1 MRFTLFSLL
10 LTFTALTTHYLK
22 LAHSSTCTSTSTTMC
37 FGTIK
42 TVKTLQAKKNNT
54 INSPRDL
61 GFNTID
67 NCAYI
72 DYNSISNLNKSEGDL
87 DIVQLNVRGLKSKL
101 DDLSTLLVDLKLPD
115 VMIISETWLKAGE
128 EKFVNIEGYNFIGA
142 PRPNKKGGGVG
153 FLIRKGLLYRELTE
167 LNQLNTSKTFEHYY
181 IELKGDHQNVVL
193 GSIYRPPNTCLETF
207 LSEYKVSLNMAC
219 DQKNK
224 QVIVGMD
231 HNINLLKHDTHAKTQ
246 EFIEIILDL
255 GLIPVITKPTRVT
268 HSSATLIDNLLI
280 SESLQHIST
289 SGVLITDLSD
299 HFPCLLTLKEFN
311 ISRKKCQQVIKR
323 KLNKESLDKIKEDL
337 SSYEW
342 ENELSN
348 LSTNNAFDLFHHKV
362 QSSIDHHAPERMIHL
377 KPKRINKPWI
387 SKNLANSIR
396 KCRTLYKNSVIDPQ
410 TSSKYKD
417 YSNTLKRA
425 KRAAKLT
432 YYNNL
437 CNEFRSNSKRLWALI
452 NKQIKK
458 TTHKKNII
466 TKIKLDQTEFTQGT
480 EICNAFGRHFSTI
493 GKKFAQ
499 KIKKSQHDLDYYCKK
514 IPTNNNS
521 MYMKPTNP
529 EEISN
534 IIGTLANKSSHGYD
548 KISNKLLKE
557 LRPVVLTPLV
567 IIFNRSM
574 EEGVFPDAMK
584 IADIVPLHK
593 AKCIEDCNNY
603 RPISLLLTM
612 SKVLEKII
620 YNRTVTFFDKNKL
633 FYNSQYGFR
642 KNHSCSDAIME
653 LTGEIIKNKENGIH
667 TASVFIDLSKA
678 FDTLDPDI
686 LLQKMNKYGI
696 RGLVQDW
703 FRSYLRNRK
712 LRIKCCVDNGQEMS
726 YSDLYE
732 VEYGAPQG
740 SCLGPLLFLI
750 FTNDLCKN
758 LEHCGAILFAD
769 DTTVYKGHRSLNY
782 LKWCIETD
790 MANLVDWFRAN
801 KLTLNVNKTVM
812 LLFRATDSNNAS
824 EYIKVDNMKLY
835 ESECTKF
842 LGVWIDNKLNWKKH
856 TTLLINKIKRNSTLL
871 KNTKALFTK
880 NTLKLI
886 YYAHIYSHLTYG
898 INIWGGMVSKET
910 LNKIQRA
917 QNKCLFLVNNKHD
930 PGVQKNETF
939 LSVANLIRLEHLK
952 LGYRMVKGTLP
963 PKILSLLTTDQN
975 NKSLKKIHCY
985 STRNKSKLNLPNTK
999 NNNYRKSFLYQTNKE
1014 IMLLPQKIIAL
1025 PTLPAFVSSVKK
1037 LLTDATT

>member
-1 MRFTLFSLL
+1 
-10 LTFTALTTHYLK
+10 
-22 LAHSSTCTSTSTTMC
+22 
-37 FGTIK
+37 
-42 TVKTLQAKKNNT
+42 
-54 INSPRDL
+54 
-61 GFNTID
+61 
-67 NCAYI
+67 
-72 DYNSISNLNKSEGDL
+72 
-87 DIVQLNVRGLKSKL
+87 
-101 DDLSTLLVDLKLPD
+101 
-115 VMIISETWLKAGE
+115 
-128 EKFVNIEGYNFIGA
+128 
-142 PRPNKKGGGVG
+142 
-153 FLIRKGLLYRELTE
+153 
-167 LNQLNTSKTFEHYY
+167 
-181 IELKGDHQNVVL
+181 
-193 GSIYRPPNTCLETF
+193 
-207 LSEYKVSLNMAC
+207 
-219 DQKNK
+219 
-224 QVIVGMD
+224 MD
-231 HNINLLKHDTHAKTQ
+231 HNINLLKHHTHTKTQ
-246 EFIEIILDL
+246 EFIEINLDL

-268 HSSATLIDNLLI
+268 HSSATLIDNLVI
-280 SESLQHIST
+280 SEGLQHTST

-311 ISRKKCQQVIKR
+311 LSRKKCHQVIKR

-337 SSYEW
+337 ANHNW
-342 ENELSN
+342 ESELNN
-348 LSTNNAFDLFHHKV
+348 LSTNEAFDHFHNKL
-362 QSSIDHHAPERMIHL
+362 QSSIDRHAPERMIHL

-396 KCRTLYKNSVIDPQ
+396 KCRTLYKNFVIDPR
-410 TSSKYKD
+410 TASKYKD
-417 YSNTLKRA
+417 YSITLKKA
-425 KRAAKLT
+425 KRAAKLA

-458 TTHKKNII
+458 TNNKKNII
-466 TKIKLDQTEFTQGT
+466 TKIMLDEIEITQGT

-499 KIKKSQHDLDYYCKK
+499 KIKKPKNNLNYYCKK
-514 IPTNNNS
+514 IPINDNS
-521 MYMKPTNP
+521 MYMKPTSP

-534 IIGTLANKSSHGYD
+534 IINTLANKNSHGYD
-548 KISNKLLKE
+548 KISNKLLKK

-584 IADIVPLHK
+584 IADTVPLHK
-593 AKCIEDCNNY
+593 AKCSEDCNNY
-603 RPISLLLTM
+603 RPISLLLTI
-612 SKVLEKII
+612 SKVLEKTI
-620 YNRTVTFFDKNKL
+620 YSRTVTFFDKNKL

-653 LTGEIIKNKENGIH
+653 LTGEILKNKENGIH

-686 LLQKMNKYGI
+686 LLQKMNRYGI
-696 RGLVQDW
+696 RGLVHDW
-703 FRSYLRNRK
+703 FRSYMKNHK
-712 LRIKCCVDNGQEMS
+712 LRVKCSVENGQEMT
-726 YSDLYE
+726 YSKLYD

-769 DTTVYKGHRSLNY
+769 DTTLYKGHRSLKY
-782 LKWCIETD
+782 LKWCVETD
-790 MANLVDWFRAN
+790 MANLADWFRAN
-801 KLTLNVNKTVM
+801 KLTLNVGKTVM
-812 LLFRATDSNNAS
+812 LLFRATNCNNVS
-824 EYIKVDNMKLY
+824 EYIEIDNMKLY

-886 YYAHIYSHLTYG
+886 YYSHIHSHLTYG
-898 INIWGGMVSKET
+898 INVWGGMVSKET

-917 QNKCLFLVNNKHD
+917 LNKCLLLVNKKND

-939 LSVANLIRLEHLK
+939 LSVTNLIRLEHLK
-952 LGYRMVKGTLP
+952 LSYRLLNKTLP
-963 PKILSLLTTDQN
+963 PKIISLLTTDQK
-975 NKSLKKIHCY
+975 NKSLTKLHSY
-985 STRNKSKLNLPNTK
+985 STRNEGKMNLPNPK
-999 NNNYRKSFLYQTNKE
+999 NNSYSKSFLYQTNKE
-1014 IMLLPQKIIAL
+1014 IMLLPQKIITS
-1025 PTLPAFVSSVKK
+1025 PTLSTFVSSVKK
-1037 LLTDATT
+1037 LLTDATTK